1 MLQKLISLMST
12 KGSNAVGRDHGQT
25 LPVRG
30 KLDGASCVSD
40 SFSVTFSPISFCKD
54 VLGCPVRVK
63 PTETC
68 SFGVLLV
75 KPRSDV

>member
-1 MLQKLISLMST
+1 MST

-25 LPVRG
+25 LHVRG
-30 KLDGASCVSD
+30 KLDGASCISD
-40 SFSVTFSPISFCKD
+40 SFSVTFSPISFCKH
-54 VLGCPVRVK
+54 VLGCQVRVK

-68 SFGVLLV
+68 LLGGLLV